1 MAARTKQVNERAG
14 KNSAYARTGKDGGFY
29 TEDGALIATV
39 DTFTSNITFNNAA
52 YSVLGHAL
60 ELEAPNT
67 FKVALT
73 MSQVVVESDQ
83 FLDDLFDYMKTGIMP
98 EWSFKGSLKGVDDDH
113 EETIIYKQCIPSGQ
127 IDLQNIT
134 TGEVVK
140 RNWNF
145 AVNEIPIISR
155 RLPRIN

>member
-1 MAARTKQVNERAG
+1 MALRDKQVNTQAAG
-14 KNSAYARTGKDGGFY
+14 NSAYARTGKDGGFY
-29 TEDGALIATV
+29 TYDGELIATV

-73 MSQVVVESDQ
+73 MSQVVIESDQ
-83 FLDDLFDYMKTGIMP
+83 FIEDLFEYMKTGIMP
-98 EWSFKGSLKGVDDDH
+98 DWSFKGTLHGRD
-113 EETIIYKQCIPSGQ
+113 ENEMETVIYKKCIPSGQ
-127 IDLQNIT
+127 IDIQNIT

-145 AVNEIPIISR
+145 AVNEIPSLSKK
-155 RLPRIN
+155 LPRA